1 MVLSV
6 IIVNYRVKHFLALC
20 LHSVQKALL
29 GIDAEVI
36 VVDNHSGDD
45 SVAYLRPLFPTVTFI
60 DNTVNIGFAR
70 ANNQALRQ
78 ARGDY
83 ILFLNPDT
91 VLPED
96 ITTRCLSFL
105 QSTPGIG
112 GLCPRMIDGSGHFLK
127 ESRRGFPSPW
137 VAACKLFGLTALFP
151 HSRLFATY
159 YLGHLPASRS
169 HPSPVLSG
177 ACLWISR
184 AALTRVGPF
193 DSDYFMYAEDIDLSY
208 RLEQAGYVNYY
219 FADATIIHF
228 KGEST
233 QKDIRH
239 VRQFYKAM
247 SQFRHKHFNN
257 GLSRVFSSGLEA
269 AIWLRAGLGAIGRI
283 ARRPSSGQG
292 LSPASPR
299 RSPSSRRTWLTG
311 DPAGIERLR
320 PFLSADG
327 ERAPAPDLTQADEI
341 IFCEGERFSFKD
353 CISALESTAQ
363 SASASGPHPRHRG
376 RPQQAMFYA
385 AGSQSV
391 VGSANRDGRGEI
403 WVIPSSHE

>member
-1 MVLSV
+1 MILSV
-6 IIVNYRVKHFLALC
+6 IIVNYRVKHFLELC
-20 LHSVQKALL
+20 LHSVQKALR

-45 SVAYLRPLFPTVTFI
+45 SVTFLRPLFPAVTFI
-60 DNTVNIGFAR
+60 VNTANVGFAR
-70 ANNQALRQ
+70 ANNQALQQ

-91 VLPED
+91 ILPED
-96 ITTRCLSFL
+96 IATRCISFL

-112 GLCPRMIDGSGHFLK
+112 GLCPRMIDGSGRFLK

-159 YLGHLPASRS
+159 YLGHLPAGRS

-219 FADATIIHF
+219 FADATIVHF

-239 VRQFYKAM
+239 IRQFYKAM
-247 SQFRHKHFNN
+247 SQFRRKHFNS
-257 GLSRVFSSGLEA
+257 GLSRVFASGLEA

-283 ARRPSSGQG
+283 ARRPSPSSAQAPSPGQAP
-292 LSPASPR
+292 SPASPR
-299 RSPSSRRTWLTG
+299 QSPSALPRHTWLAG
-311 DPAGIERLR
+311 DPAGVKRLR
-320 PFLSADG
+320 ALLPAAGNRTL
-327 ERAPAPDLTQADEI
+327 APDAQHADEI
-341 IFCEGERFSFKD
+341 IFCEGEAFSFKK
-353 CISALESTAQ
+353 CIAELEA
-363 SASASGPHPRHRG
+363 AAPYAEHR
-376 RPQQAMFYA
+376 QVKFYA
-385 AGSQSV
+385 AGSQAV
-391 VGSANRDGRGEI
+391 VGSASRDGRGET
-403 WVIPSSHE
+403 WVISSSHA

>member
-1 MVLSV
+1 MILSV
-6 IIVNYRVKHFLALC
+6 IIVNYRVKHFLELC
-20 LHSVQKALL
+20 LHSVQNALR
-29 GIDAEVI
+29 GIDAEIIVI
-36 VVDNHSGDD
+36 DNDSGDD
-45 SVAYLRPLFPTVTFI
+45 SVAFLRPLFPAVTFI
-60 DNTVNIGFAR
+60 ANTVNVGFAR
-70 ANNQALRQ
+70 ANNQALQ
-78 ARGDY
+78 EARGDY

-91 VLPED
+91 ILPED
-96 ITTRCLSFL
+96 LARRCLSFL

-112 GLCPRMIDGSGHFLK
+112 GLCPRMVDGSGRFLK

-219 FADATIIHF
+219 FAEATIVHF

-233 QKDIRH
+233 AKDIRH
-239 VRQFYKAM
+239 IRQFYKAM
-247 SQFRHKHFNN
+247 NQFRRKHFNR
-257 GLSRVFSSGLEA
+257 GFSRVFAAGLEM

-283 ARRPSSGQG
+283 IRRPSSG
-292 LSPASPR
+292 LSSSAGQR
-299 RSPSSRRTWLTG
+299 PSSAAPHRTWLAG
-311 DPAGIERLR
+311 DSATIGHLR
-320 PFLSADG
+320 PLLDAA
-327 ERAPAPDLTQADEI
+327 EKRKPAPDPQEADEI
-341 IFCEGERFSFKD
+341 IFCEGEHFSFKD
-353 CISALESTAQ
+353 CIAVLESGAPG
-363 SASASGPHPRHRG
+363 APYRRH
-376 RPQQAMFYA
+376 QHVLFYA
-385 AGSQSV
+385 AGSQSA
-391 VGSANRDGRGEI
+391 VGSSSRDGKGEI
-403 WVIPSSHE
+403 WVITPLHGSAPPAASG